1 MASPATSEAFLDS
14 VREARVISS
23 GRLDA
28 YLKRVAASDL
38 PETPRLLA
46 DKLIED
52 GLLTKYHAT
61 LLLKGRT
68 DGFLIGPYRILERL
82 GFGATSNVYL
92 CEHRATHAR
101 VAVKVMLNLKAE
113 DPVALKRF
121 YREARASAKLDHRNI
136 VRVRDIDWE
145 EQTHYMVMDYV
156 DGTSIQDIVKQFGPL
171 EIHRAAHYIRQAA
184 EGLQFA
190 HEGGLV
196 HRDIKPGNLL
206 IDREGTVKILDMGL
220 ARFIQDD
227 GDALTQGGE
236 VLGSPE
242 YFAPEQAADSH
253 NVDIRADI
261 YALGATFYFMLAG
274 KPPYNEEKNNAK
286 KVLAKETRPPKPIQS
301 FRPEISEKLAAVL
314 NMMMERKPD
323 DRYATPADV
332 AEALEPWTRTPI
344 APPPEQEMPQLSKAA
359 MEDSET
365 AKAAATAA
373 AVEMAAADDEGGLRS
388 WLQVAAVA
396 VVGVAVF
403 TLAWVYLSN
412 HR

>member
-1 MASPATSEAFLDS
+1 MPSPATSEAFLDS
-14 VREARVISS
+14 VREARVVSS
-23 GRLDA
+23 RLLDA
-28 YLKRVAASDL
+28 YLKRADVDEL
-38 PETPRLLA
+38 PETPRQLA

-92 CEHRATHAR
+92 CEHRATRAR

-121 YREARASAKLDHRNI
+121 YREARASAKLDHPNI

-156 DGTSIQDIVKQFGPL
+156 DGSSIQDIVKQFGPL
-171 EIHRAAHYIRQAA
+171 EIHRAAHYIQQAA
-184 EGLQFA
+184 HGLQFA

-220 ARFIQDD
+220 ARFLQEE

-286 KVLAKETRPPKPIQS
+286 KVLAKETRPPRPIRS
-301 FRPEISEKLAAVL
+301 YRPEVSEKLAAVL
-314 NMMMERKPD
+314 DMMMARNRD
-323 DRYATPADV
+323 DRPATPMDV
-332 AEALEPWTRTPI
+332 AEAMEPWTRTPI
-344 APPPEQEMPQLSKAA
+344 APPPDQEMPQLCKAA
-359 MEDSET
+359 QDHAAET
-365 AKAAATAA
+365 ARNGSPAAAS
-373 AVEMAAADDEGGLRS
+373 EEPAADESDLRS
-388 WLQVAAVA
+388 WLNVLA
-396 VVGVAVF
+396 VVVLGVAVF
-403 TLAWVYLSN
+403 ALAWMFFSAQ
-412 HR
+412 R